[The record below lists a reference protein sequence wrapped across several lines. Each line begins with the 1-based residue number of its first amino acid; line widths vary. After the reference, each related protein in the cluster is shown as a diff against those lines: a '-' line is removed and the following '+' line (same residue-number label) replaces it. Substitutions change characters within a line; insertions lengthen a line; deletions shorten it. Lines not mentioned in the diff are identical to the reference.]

1 MVLLT
6 LVYLMLVIPL
16 QYPSTEQVSARV
28 SSSVMFAQVKRP
40 LFIVLMLLMLL
51 MWVTAATKLA
61 RDQCVVKIIVDL
73 LPQLGSNGILLL
85 V

>member
-1 MVLLT
+1 VVLLT

-40 LFIVLMLLMLL
+40 LFIVLMLLM
-51 MWVTAATKLA
+51 WVTAATKLA

-73 LPQLGSNGILLL
+73 LPQLGGNGILLL